1 MDKRINGDRLKQHN
15 GELLVPG
22 VDADNVL
29 RCVERIDA
37 EGKKLSLGEKKYRFF
52 PARPIDGDLPFI
64 LCEGSATS
72 LSVAEIA
79 PAGYNVLG
87 CFGAGNMKNALDIL
101 KAKYPEATFY
111 AATDGDDS
119 GEKAAASCE
128 SQGAKR
134 IPFPRGEPDGSDW
147 NDLVIKYGAA
157 GARRFF
163 DGALPKT
170 NAGTTI
176 LRCDRLQYN
185 SREHLI
191 KGLLTQN
198 SLNVVFGISGCAK
211 TFFCTD
217 MALSIASGQTFLG
230 RRTMQGPVIYV
241 CSEGAD
247 ELVKR
252 LDAWDIAKAAEGVSY
267 KNGLPLYFVPHAVVI
282 SQEKQKQDLI
292 DAVLD
297 VAEREL
303 NGTTPVAVFLDTLAR
318 CSDGDEN
325 SNEDMS
331 LFVAAADELRTR
343 LNGPAVVIVH
353 HTPKS
358 NPEDMRGG
366 SALRGALNT
375 AICLSLRG
383 AGTPEEQSILMI
395 CDKQKDLP
403 AFPNQPLARVQ
414 VELPYA
420 NYYGEPET
428 SCIIE
433 LREHTPET
441 LKPLSPSE
449 NQVMAAFLK
458 AAPVA
463 GMLDNAG
470 RFIGLTRDALREQF
484 KIEYTG
490 EIGKR
495 NEETGEVNDATRRS
509 AFKSGIDGLIKRG
522 KLRKT
527 GEELFTLDGPTAEL
541 EENDFAKKLKER
553 WGVGGRCEALPT
565 TQPLKVTV
573 DGVRCVVPPLGGTT
587 ANANGNGEDQNQEQ
601 KQENPFLVEQPKNP
615 RNRTPKQK
623 ILDNLRQKAP
633 GCIVSV
639 ASVTCASVNDRALV
653 ERTLSDLAAA
663 GDLEYVDDGE
673 GGRNPTYRIPPLG
686 EEDFEAGA

>member
-1 MDKRINGDRLKQHN
+1 MAKRIPGDRLKQI
-15 GELLVPG
+15 GDELIVPG

-29 RCVERIDA
+29 RCIERIDA
-37 EGKKLSLGEKKYRFF
+37 DGTKRSLGKKGDRFF
-52 PARPIDGDLPFI
+52 PARPIVGDLPFI
-64 LCEGSATS
+64 LCEGSATA
-72 LSVAEIA
+72 LSVSEIA

-87 CFGAGNMKNALDIL
+87 TFGAGNMLAVLDAIRE
-101 KAKYPEATFY
+101 KYPDATFY
-111 AATDGDDS
+111 TATDGDSS
-119 GEKAAASCE
+119 GEKAAVSCE

-134 IPFPRGEPDGSDW
+134 IPFPSGERDGADW
-147 NDLVIKYGAA
+147 NDLLVKYGAA
-157 GARRFF
+157 GARRMFE
-163 DGALPKT
+163 GALPKS

-176 LRCDRLQYN
+176 LRCDRLQYS

-230 RRTMQGPVIYV
+230 RRTMQGPVVYV

-267 KNGLPLYFVPHAVVI
+267 RNGLPLYFVPHAVVI

-292 DAVLD
+292 NVVLD

-303 NGTTPVAVFLDTLAR
+303 NGATPVAVFLDTLAR

-325 SNEDMS
+325 SNEDLS
-331 LFVAAADELRTR
+331 QFVAAADELRTR
-343 LNGPAVVIVH
+343 LNGPAVIIVH

-383 AGTPEEQSILMI
+383 SGTPEEQCIMMI

-403 AFPNQPLARVQ
+403 TFPDQPLARVQ
-414 VELPYA
+414 VELPYS

-441 LKPLSPSE
+441 LRPLSPSE
-449 NQVMAAFLK
+449 SQVWAAFLK
-458 AAPVA
+458 AAPVE
-463 GMLDNAG
+463 GLLDGSG
-470 RFIGLTRDALREQF
+470 RFIGVTRDVLRAHF

-490 EIGKR
+490 EVGKR
-495 NEETGEVNDATRRS
+495 DDKTGEIKDSTRRG
-509 AFKSGIDGLIKRG
+509 ALRNGIDGLIRKG
-522 KLRKT
+522 KLKKT
-527 GEELFTLDGPTAEL
+527 GEELFRLDGPTAEL
-541 EENDFAKKLKER
+541 EEGEFSKKLKER
-553 WGVGGRCEALPT
+553 CSVVVRCEALPT
-565 TQPLKVTV
+565 THAV
-573 DGVRCVVPPLGGTT
+573 
-587 ANANGNGEDQNQEQ
+587 
-601 KQENPFLVEQPKNP
+601 
-615 RNRTPKQK
+615 
-623 ILDNLRQKAP
+623 
-633 GCIVSV
+633 
-639 ASVTCASVNDRALV
+639 
-653 ERTLSDLAAA
+653 
-663 GDLEYVDDGE
+663 
-673 GGRNPTYRIPPLG
+673 
-686 EEDFEAGA
+686 